1 MSQLSLGKSLK
12 TTIDYFIGT
21 LGGAIYSGT
30 VAAVLPHDTEMQF
43 LAVLALSI
51 APLASLSAIK
61 PRFSVA
67 PFTAVMVLLAPTITH
82 VSPLESAFF
91 RVIEVALGGV
101 TALVVSFLVLPSRA
115 HGLGLEAA
123 AHMLELMATALRK
136 LLAGCAEPLDIL
148 TVGKI
153 QGDLGPAMARLEII
167 ADEARR
173 ERMPYFSADP
183 DLKPLLRI
191 LLRLRHDLVIIGRT
205 AAAPLPD
212 GFRARLATSI
222 VAVSVSAAAFLEE
235 CAAAL
240 LGDAGPS
247 LANLEAAL
255 QSYEAE
261 IATLRQEGLTRNL
274 PTEAMERLFGL
285 GFALEQLHQD
295 MKELSRWIAD
305 LSLLDAAE

>member
-1 MSQLSLGKSLK
+1 
-12 TTIDYFIGT
+12 
-21 LGGAIYSGT
+21 
-30 VAAVLPHDTEMQF
+30 
-43 LAVLALSI
+43 
-51 APLASLSAIK
+51 
-61 PRFSVA
+61 
-67 PFTAVMVLLAPTITH
+67 
-82 VSPLESAFF
+82 
-91 RVIEVALGGV
+91 
-101 TALVVSFLVLPSRA
+101 
-115 HGLGLEAA
+115 
-123 AHMLELMATALRK
+123 MLELMATALRK

-205 AAAPLPD
+205 AVAPLPD

-240 LGDAGPS
+240 LGDAAPS

-255 QSYEAE
+255 QSYETE
-261 IATLRQEGLTRNL
+261 IAALRQEGLTRNL